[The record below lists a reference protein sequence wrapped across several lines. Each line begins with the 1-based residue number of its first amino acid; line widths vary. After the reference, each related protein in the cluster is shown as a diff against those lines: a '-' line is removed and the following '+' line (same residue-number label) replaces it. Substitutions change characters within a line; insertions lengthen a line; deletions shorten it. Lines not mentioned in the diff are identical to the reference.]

1 MKFQVCC
8 NNCKRAVNVK
18 NMYLNPIGQME
29 MNLSCGCKL
38 YLEINRIK
46 QLNED

>member
-18 NMYLNPIGQME
+18 N
-29 MNLSCGCKL
+29 
-38 YLEINRIK
+38 LEINRIK